1 MTNYAHGH
9 EAEKI
14 AAEHLAGRGYKI
26 VALNWRRPQAEID
39 IIAHKHGDPVRCIEV
54 KYRQTTDQGSGL
66 DYITPSKI
74 RQMEFAAKLWANEN
88 RYSGEYTLAA
98 MELSGPDY
106 EITEF
111 IEELW

>member
-9 EAEKI
+9 DAEKV
-14 AAEHLAGRGYKI
+14 AADYLAQQGYNV
-26 VALNWRRPQAEID
+26 VALNWRCPRAEID
-39 IIAHKHGDPVRCIEV
+39 IIARKSGEPVRCVEV
-54 KYRQTTDQGSGL
+54 KYRQSTTQGSGL

-74 RQMEFAAKLWANEN
+74 RQMEFAAKLWANQVH
-88 RYSGEYTLAA
+88 YTGEYTLAA
-98 MELSGPDY
+98 IELSGPDY